1 MLGFAALIERQC
13 SRGIAG
19 GNPTS
24 VPMSA
29 SKSASKPM
37 QRSQQLAAS
46 RGWLTFAALLVVAW
60 AAAAGVLLAERWP
73 EMGQRLFDGDD
84 AMRLVEVRDFLAGR
98 GWFDLHEVR
107 LDPPAGYDT
116 HWSRL
121 IDAGLAGLFV
131 AFRSFAAPDLA
142 EALMRAA
149 WPLIWLLAAMGA
161 VAALAWR
168 IAGRNA
174 ALAALVVCACALPA
188 FQHFKPGRIDHH
200 NVQIALALAVAAAAA
215 WSDRARH
222 AAALAGALT
231 GLAAAVGL
239 EGLPYLATGGAALVL
254 RFASGG
260 PGDATDAPASEP
272 AARALAAYGLALAA
286 SMLLGFLVS
295 VAPAQW
301 GRSACD
307 AIAVNWLLAAGGGGL
322 GLALAARA
330 LRRSAAGARLV
341 AVGLVGAAAGLA
353 FVLAEPRC
361 IHGPFAM
368 TDAAVKA
375 IWLDQVD
382 EMEPLIGFV
391 RGFPLLGAWL
401 CSFPLVGLLALLWLA
416 RDTRRDFG
424 FLVAAAAFLV
434 SVAATFGAEKVYS
447 YAMWFAMPPVAALAS
462 RLIASAG
469 WRAGL
474 ARFAAA
480 LVLTP
485 TSVTAAALTVV
496 QTVAEPSPA
505 KPGMAERAAC
515 TRNDAYA
522 PLARLPAGLVATDIN
537 YGPYVLALTPHAVVA
552 APYHRVVGG
561 MLAAQAIL
569 AGPLDAARRAVAADR
584 VTYLAICGH
593 RTSTGAV
600 PAVGTLWAELDAGRV
615 PSWLEPA
622 PGSED
627 GQFRVYRV
635 RRD

>member
-1 MLGFAALIERQC
+1 MERQC
-13 SRGIAG
+13 SRRIAERM
-19 GNPTS
+19 P
-24 VPMSA
+24 
-29 SKSASKPM
+29 
-37 QRSQQLAAS
+37 AA
-46 RGWLTFAALLVVAW
+46 RRWPTFALLLAVAW
-60 AAAAGVLLAERWP
+60 AAAAGLLLAERWP

-84 AMRLVEVRDFLAGR
+84 AMRLVQVREFLAGH
-98 GWFDLHEVR
+98 GWFDLHEAR

-121 IDAGLAGLFV
+121 IDAGLAGLFL
-131 AFRSFAAPDLA
+131 AFRAVAAPDMA

-149 WPLIWLLAAMGA
+149 WPLIWLLTAMGA

-200 NVQIALALAVAAAAA
+200 NVQIALALAVVAAAA

-222 AAALAGALT
+222 AAVLAGALT
-231 GLAAAVGL
+231 GLAAAVGF
-239 EGLPYLATGGAALVL
+239 EGLPFLVIGGAALAL
-254 RFASGG
+254 RFVWAGRG
-260 PGDATDAPASEP
+260 EAAAVPGSQAAAP
-272 AARALAAYGLALAA
+272 ALAAYGLALAV
-286 SMLLGFLVS
+286 SVLIGFLVS
-295 VAPAQW
+295 VAPAHW

-330 LRRSAAGARLV
+330 LPCSAVSARLV
-341 AVGLVGAAAGLA
+341 AVGLVGAAAALA
-353 FVLAEPRC
+353 FLLAEPRC
-361 IHGPFAM
+361 MHGPFAM
-368 TDAAVKA
+368 TDPAVKA
-375 IWLDQVD
+375 IWLDLVD

-416 RDTRRDFG
+416 RGRDTRRDFG
-424 FLVAAAAFLV
+424 FLVAAAAFVV

-462 RLIASAG
+462 RLIVSRG

-485 TSVTAAALTVV
+485 TSVTAAALTMV
-496 QTVAEPSPA
+496 QTVAEPSPS
-505 KPGMAERAAC
+505 KPGMAERGAC

-537 YGPYVLALTPHAVVA
+537 YGPYVLALTPHDVVA

-584 VTYLAICGH
+584 VTYVAICGR
-593 RTSTGAV
+593 RTSTGVV
-600 PAVGTLWAELDAGRV
+600 PAAGTLWAELDAGRV
-615 PSWLEPA
+615 PSWLESI
-622 PGSED
+622 PGSRED
-627 GQFRVYRV
+627 QFRVWRV

>member
-1 MLGFAALIERQC
+1 MLGFAALMERQC
-13 SRGIAG
+13 SRRIAESM
-19 GNPTS
+19 P
-24 VPMSA
+24 A
-29 SKSASKPM
+29 A
-37 QRSQQLAAS
+37 RS
-46 RGWLTFAALLVVAW
+46 WPTFALLLAVAW
-60 AAAAGVLLAERWP
+60 AAAAGLLLAERWP

-84 AMRLVEVRDFLAGR
+84 AMRLVEVREFLAGR

-107 LDPPAGYDT
+107 LDPPVGYDT

-121 IDAGLAGLFV
+121 IDAGLAGLFL
-131 AFRSFAAPDLA
+131 AFRSFAAPDMA
-142 EALMRAA
+142 EALMRAV

-200 NVQIALALAVAAAAA
+200 NVQIALAFAVVAAAA

-222 AAALAGALT
+222 TAALAGVLT
-231 GLAAAVGL
+231 GLAAAVGF
-239 EGLPYLATGGAALVL
+239 EGLPFLVIGGAALAL
-254 RFASGG
+254 RFVTSGR
-260 PGDATDAPASEP
+260 GDAAAPESQD
-272 AARALAAYGLALAA
+272 AARALAAYGFALAA
-286 SMLLGFLVS
+286 SMLLAFLVT

-307 AIAVNWLLAAGGGGL
+307 AMAVNWLLAAGGGGL

-330 LRRSAAGARLV
+330 LRGSSTRPRLV
-341 AVGLVGAAAGLA
+341 AVGLVAAAACLA

-361 IHGPFAM
+361 VHGPFAM

-375 IWLDQVD
+375 IWLDLVD

-401 CSFPLVGLLALLWLA
+401 CSFPLVGLFALFWLA
-416 RDTRRDFG
+416 RDRDTRRDFG
-424 FLVAAAAFLV
+424 FLVAAAALVV

-462 RLIASAG
+462 RLVASPG

-485 TSVTAAALTVV
+485 TAVTAAALTMV
-496 QTVAEPSPA
+496 QTVAEPSPG
-505 KPGMAERAAC
+505 KPGMAERGAC

-537 YGPYVLALTPHAVVA
+537 YGPYVLALTPHDVVA

-584 VTYLAICGH
+584 VTYVAICGR
-593 RTSTGAV
+593 RTSTGVV
-600 PAVGTLWAELDAGRV
+600 PAAGTLWAELDAGRV
-615 PSWLEPA
+615 PSWLESI
-622 PGSED
+622 PGSGD
-627 GQFRVYRV
+627 DQFRVYRV

>member
-1 MLGFAALIERQC
+1 
-13 SRGIAG
+13 
-19 GNPTS
+19 
-24 VPMSA
+24 MSA
-29 SKSASKPM
+29 SRSVPKSLHS
-37 QRSQQLAAS
+37 AS
-46 RGWLTFAALLVVAW
+46 RGWLTFALLLVMAW
-60 AAAAGVLLAERWP
+60 AAAAGFLLAERWP
-73 EMGQRLFDGDD
+73 EMGERLFDGDD
-84 AMRLVEVRDFLAGR
+84 AMRLVQVREFLAGR

-121 IDAGLAGLFV
+121 IDAGLAGLFL

-149 WPLIWLLAAMGA
+149 WPLIWLFAGMGA

-200 NVQIALALAVAAAAA
+200 NVQIALALAVVAAAA

-239 EGLPYLATGGAALVL
+239 ESLPFLVIAAAALAL
-254 RFASGG
+254 RFVASGG
-260 PGDATDAPASEP
+260 PADAPMAP
-272 AARALAAYGLALAA
+272 AAAGGLARYGLALAA
-286 SMLLGFLVS
+286 GMLVAFLAG

-301 GRSACD
+301 SRPACD
-307 AIAVNWLLAAGGGGL
+307 AMAINWLVAAAAGGL
-322 GLALAARA
+322 GLAVAARLLPHA
-330 LRRSAAGARLV
+330 TARKRLV
-341 AVGLVGAAAGLA
+341 AVAFVGLAAGLG

-368 TDAAVKA
+368 TDPAVKA

-382 EMEPLIGFV
+382 EMEPLVGFV

-416 RDTRRDFG
+416 RGRDTRRDFG
-424 FLVAAAAFLV
+424 FLVAAAAFVV
-434 SVAATFGAEKVYS
+434 SVAATIGAEKVYS

-462 RLIASAG
+462 RLVASPG

-496 QTVAEPSPA
+496 QTVAAPSPA
-505 KPGMAERAAC
+505 RPGMVERAAC

-584 VTYLAICGH
+584 ATYVAICGQ
-593 RTSTGAV
+593 RTSTGVV
-600 PAVGTLWAELDAGRV
+600 PAVGTLWAELDAGRM
-615 PSWLEPA
+615 PSWLEEI
-622 PGSED
+622 PGSRD
-627 GQFRVYRV
+627 GQFRVFRV
-635 RRD
+635 RRN

>member
-1 MLGFAALIERQC
+1 MPR
-13 SRGIAG
+13 
-19 GNPTS
+19 
-24 VPMSA
+24 
-29 SKSASKPM
+29 
-37 QRSQQLAAS
+37 S

-60 AAAAGVLLAERWP
+60 AAAAGFLLAERWP

-98 GWFDLHEVR
+98 GWFALHEVR
-107 LDPPAGYDT
+107 LDPPTGYDT

-121 IDAGLAGLFV
+121 IDAGLAGLFLV
-131 AFRSFAAPDLA
+131 FRPFAGSDLA
-142 EALMRAA
+142 EVLMRAA
-149 WPLIWLLAAMGA
+149 WPLLWLLAAMAA

-174 ALAALVVCACALPA
+174 ALVALVVCACAIPA

-200 NVQIALALAVAAAAA
+200 NVQIALALAVVAAAA

-239 EGLPYLATGGAALVL
+239 EGLLFLVTGGAAMAL
-254 RFASGG
+254 RFACTGTR
-260 PGDATDAPASEP
+260 DAGEAPISEGS
-272 AARALAAYGLALAA
+272 AQALARYGRALAA
-286 SMLLGFLVS
+286 SMLLAFFVS
-295 VAPAQW
+295 IAPAQW
-301 GRSACD
+301 GHSACD
-307 AIAVNWLLAAGGGGL
+307 AMAINWLLAAGGS
-322 GLALAARA
+322 GLALAVAARF
-330 LRRSAAGARLV
+330 LRRSAAGTRFV
-341 AVGLVGAAAGLA
+341 AVGLVGAAACLA

-368 TDAAVKA
+368 MNADVKA

-382 EMEPLIGFV
+382 EMEPLVGFV
-391 RGFPLLGAWL
+391 RDFPLLGAWL
-401 CSFPLVGLLALLWLA
+401 CTFPLVGLVTALWLARA

-424 FLVAAAAFLV
+424 FLVAVAAFVV

-447 YAMWFAMPPVAALAS
+447 YAMWFAMPIVAALAAQ
-462 RLIASAG
+462 LIASPG

-474 ARFAAA
+474 ARLAAA

-485 TSVTAAALTVV
+485 TTVTAAALTVV

-515 TRNDAYA
+515 TRNEAYA

-569 AGPLDAARRAVAADR
+569 AGPLDEARQAAEADR
-584 VTYLAICGH
+584 VTYVAICGH
-593 RTSTGAV
+593 RSSIGVV
-600 PAVGTLWAELDAGRV
+600 PAAGSLWAELDAGRV
-615 PSWLEPA
+615 PSWLDA
-622 PGSED
+622 IPGGGD
-627 GQFRVYRV
+627 DQFRVFRV
-635 RRD
+635 RHQPEG